1 MKKFISVV
9 WKHLV
14 CLSIVIAAAAPAQ
27 TYLGNFVNYDA
38 DSASVTVRTDS
49 AEVRI
54 FFYSDD
60 IVRLDYLPAGA
71 STVDSSFVVIRN
83 PAKNVQRKINE
94 FDSVLVIRSAGIT
107 LRIQKFPVR
116 FSFIDSLGRTILSE
130 PRSGGAAFNHDSRI
144 LRFTM
149 NPDDH
154 FYGTGE
160 RGTSLDKRGQKFVSY
175 NTQVGGYSEPLET
188 MNLNVPFVTTT
199 SGYALFIDNTY
210 KGVFDFGATDT
221 SVFSYEAE
229 GGELSYYVIAVPTI
243 PEQLEKYTWL
253 TGRQPLP
260 PRWIFGFTQS
270 KNRYADEKEARSV
283 VRTMRE
289 KKFPCDAIVLDLAWF
304 KNMGDLSWNEPA
316 WPDHEKMIGDF
327 LTKGI
332 KTILITEPYI
342 VQPSKNFV
350 EADARGFLSKDST
363 GRTHLLEKWWS
374 CGGCNASLL
383 DMTDPDAQHWWWQKH
398 LAAFGKN
405 VTGIWTDLGEP
416 EKHPETMLHHLG
428 NASKVHNI
436 FNLLWAKTIF
446 DGFNQLHP
454 NERVVNLT
462 RSGFAGIQRY
472 GVLPWSGDV
481 ARSFGG
487 LAVQVPMLLN
497 MGMSGIAYHN
507 SDIGGYARNP
517 TTPELYIRWMQYGVF
532 CPVTRAHGAGENV
545 NGSPT
550 EPWKFG
556 KEAEKICRDFLRM
569 RYRLLPY
576 NYSLAFQN
584 YSMGLPLA
592 RPLFWLDAS
601 DPKLFNESSSYM
613 WGDAFLVS
621 PVVSA
626 GQREKELYLPKGNWI
641 NFWTEEIIQGGK
653 NVVVPAPLDR
663 IPLFVKAG
671 SIIPMGEEM
680 DYSDERKLDT
690 LTIHIYP
697 DLVNEKEIS
706 YALYED
712 DGATPGYQ
720 KGEYSITTFSQ
731 TFFIDRGKTSLKI
744 LLSPFHGTYRG
755 KISQRKYFFV
765 IHSIDE
771 QPVMVICNGKQ
782 AVRGRSYSQFRSDG
796 ASFSYDARTHKVFVQ
811 LFTSTER
818 ANEILVFLRKSKM

>member
-1 MKKFISVV
+1 MKPSISVV
-9 WKHLV
+9 WKRLFI
-14 CLSIVIAAAAPAQ
+14 LSIFIAVTSPAQ
-27 TYLGNFVNYDA
+27 TFLGNFVKYET
-38 DSASVTVRTDS
+38 DSASVTVRTDG
-49 AEVRI
+49 AEVRLY
-54 FFYSDD
+54 FYSDD
-60 IVRLDYLPAGA
+60 IVRLDYLPTDA
-71 STVDSSFVVIRN
+71 STADSSFVVLRN
-83 PAKNVQRKINE
+83 PSQTVHRKIDE
-94 FDSVLVIRSAGIT
+94 FDSSLVIRSAGIT
-107 LRIQKFPVR
+107 VRIQKFPVR
-116 FSFIDSLGRTILSE
+116 FSFIDSLGRTFLSE

-149 NPDDH
+149 SPDDH

-160 RGTSLDKRGQKFVSY
+160 RGTALDRRGQKFVSY
-175 NTQVGGYSEPLET
+175 NTQVGGYSEPLAT
-188 MNLNVPFVTTT
+188 MNLNVPFFTTT
-199 SGYALFIDNTY
+199 SGYALYIDNTY
-210 KGVFDFGATDT
+210 KGEFDFGATDT
-221 SVFSYEAE
+221 SVCSYEAE
-229 GGELSYYVIAVPTI
+229 GGELSYYVIEAQTI

-270 KNRYADEKEARSV
+270 KNRYADEQEARSV

-316 WPDHEKMIGDF
+316 WPDHKKMIGDF

-350 EADARGFLSKDST
+350 EADARGFLAKDST

-383 DMTDPDAQHWWWQKH
+383 DLTNPDAQHWWWQKH
-398 LAAFGKN
+398 LAAFGKI
-405 VTGIWTDLGEP
+405 VAGIWTDLGEP
-416 EKHPETMLHHLG
+416 EKHPETMLHYLG

-446 DGFNQLHP
+446 DGFSQLRP

-472 GVLPWSGDV
+472 GILPWSGDV

-487 LAVQVPMLLN
+487 LAVQLPMLLN
-497 MGMSGIAYHN
+497 MGMSGLAYHN

-532 CPVTRAHGAGENV
+532 CPITRAHGAGENV

-556 KEAEKICRDFLRM
+556 KEVEKICRDFLNL
-569 RYRLLPY
+569 RYELLPY
-576 NYSLAFQN
+576 NYTLAFQN
-584 YSMGLPLA
+584 YSTGIPLA
-592 RPLFWLDAS
+592 RPLFWLDPS

-641 NFWTEEIIQGGK
+641 NFWNEENIQGGK
-653 NVVVPAPLDR
+653 NIVVPAPLDR

-671 SIIPMGEEM
+671 SIVPMAPEM
-680 DYSDERKLDT
+680 NYSDERQIDT
-690 LTIHIYP
+690 LTVQIYP
-697 DLVNEKEIS
+697 DMQNTADIS
-706 YALYED
+706 YTLYED
-712 DGATPGYQ
+712 DGVTRKYQ
-720 KGEYSITTFSQ
+720 SGEFSLTKISQ
-731 TFFIDRGKTSLKI
+731 TFITGNGVKNLKI
-744 LLSPFHGTYRG
+744 SISPSSGMYHGKVKHRSYL
-755 KISQRKYFFV
+755 FE
-765 IHSIDE
+765 IHSISE
-771 QPVMVICNGKQ
+771 KPSAVLCNGREIANAK
-782 AVRGRSYSQFRSDG
+782 SYAQFRSDDG
-796 ASFSYDARTHKVFVQ
+796 SFYYEPTLHKVFVQ
-811 LFTSTER
+811 LFTDTGS
-818 ANEILVFLRKSKM
+818 ANEIRVSLRASKK